1 MMAGTLRGS
10 SMRLKEGQVFAG
22 HTVVRKLGRGGM
34 ASVYLATESGFAR
47 QVALKILPEDLA
59 DEPSFVA
66 RFQQEAQTIASLEHP
81 SIVPLYRFGIEDGVP
96 WMALRYVAGGDL
108 ARRLAERPLGAAE
121 GFALLGD
128 VARALDHAHRRGVI
142 HRDLKP
148 QNILLDEDGHAYLAD
163 FGVAKLLAAT
173 ALVKTGTG
181 STVGTPAYMS
191 PEQALGHELTHASDL
206 YALGVI
212 CFQWWTGVLP
222 FDADTPHAVLLKH
235 ALEPLPERPLESMT
249 PAMRAV
255 LMRAMAKDPHARYP
269 TATALID
276 ALRDAQ
282 SVSSAATPPP
292 VQSAAMPPPWHDAA
306 TTPASSLQGTP
317 MTPPPPLPPQPAMTI
332 TPPSPLRSAKAS
344 SRTPALVWWLVG
356 SAAVV
361 AALLGIAA
369 VAWWLS
375 EAEDDDAAAIE
386 PLAPMPAT
394 GIPGEYEGF
403 LAGMPLHLTLAE
415 DGSGTASAEGEG
427 DNAVSWREAK
437 GGEILIDAGDSEAP
451 VRIAR
456 EDLLSGRY
464 VVPTGMAHGPLVIRR
479 AGLGAAAW
487 PQVALLPPA
496 WAGQKVGL
504 RCDADEGEGGWL
516 RFRDDGR
523 AKVRIG
529 DTVHDVAW
537 MASTDA
543 NGQTEVRLSGETLGA
558 TLTTERWTSAAD
570 LSAGACVQG
579 SLVVEASE

>member
-1 MMAGTLRGS
+1 
-10 SMRLKEGQVFAG
+10 MRLKEGQGFAG
-22 HTVVRKLGRGGM
+22 YTVVRKLGRGGM
-34 ASVYLATESGFAR
+34 ASVYLAAESGFAR

-121 GFALLGD
+121 GFSMLGD

-148 QNILLDEDGHAYLAD
+148 QNILLDEEGHAYLAD

-212 CFQWWTGVLP
+212 CFQWWTGLLP

-235 ALEPLPERPLESMT
+235 ALEPLPEKPLESMT

-255 LMRAMAKDPHARYP
+255 LMRAMAKDPSARYP
-269 TATALID
+269 NATALVD

-282 SVSSAATPPP
+282 TASAAATPPP
-292 VQSAAMPPPWHDAA
+292 AHGVAMPPPLQDAT
-306 TTPASSLQGTP
+306 TTPAASLQGTAL
-317 MTPPPPLPPQPAMTI
+317 TPPPPLPPQPAMTI
-332 TPPSPLRSAKAS
+332 TPPSPLRSAKATA
-344 SRTPALVWWLVG
+344 RTPALVWWMLGGAVVVTGLLMIVLVG
-356 SAAVV
+356 M
-361 AALLGIAA
+361 
-369 VAWWLS
+369 WL
-375 EAEDDDAAAIE
+375 AESSDDTGAAIQ
-386 PLAPMPAT
+386 PLAAIPADD
-394 GIPGEYEGF
+394 IPGEYEGF
-403 LAGMPLHLTLAE
+403 LAGKPLRMTLS
-415 DGSGTASAEGEG
+415 DGGAGIASAEGEA
-427 DNAVSWREAK
+427 DTSLTWREGK
-437 GGEILIDAGDSEAP
+437 GGEIVLDSEDSDP
-451 VRIAR
+451 TIRFAR
-456 EDLLSGRY
+456 EALLSGRY
-464 VVPTGMAHGPLVIRR
+464 VAPIGLENGPVMIRRTGLGGETWPQLTSLPTG
-479 AGLGAAAW
+479 
-487 PQVALLPPA
+487 
-496 WAGQKVGL
+496 WAGSKLTITCEAGSG
-504 RCDADEGEGGWL
+504 DGGWV

-529 DTVHDVAW
+529 ETAHDVAW
-537 MASTDA
+537 VASPDA
-543 NGQTEVRLSGETLGA
+543 EGQMEVRISGESLGA
-558 TLTTERWTSAAD
+558 TLTPQGWASATDFA
-570 LSAGACVQG
+570 AGACLQG
-579 SLVVEASE
+579 ALAVDAPG

>member
-1 MMAGTLRGS
+1 
-10 SMRLKEGQVFAG
+10 MRLKEGQVFAG

-191 PEQALGHELTHASDL
+191 PEQALGHELTPSSDL
-206 YALGVI
+206 YSLGVI

-235 ALEPLPERPLESMT
+235 ALEPLPTKPLESMT

-255 LMRAMAKDPHARYP
+255 LSRAMEKDPKARYP
-269 TATALID
+269 SATALVD

-282 SVSSAATPPP
+282 SASAAATPPP
-292 VQSAAMPPPWHDAA
+292 VRGVAVPPPFDDA
-306 TTPASSLQGTP
+306 TTPLPSLDRTSQ
-317 MTPPPPLPPQPAMTI
+317 TPPPPLPPQLAVAI
-332 TPPSPLRSAKAS
+332 TPPAPLRSAKATS
-344 SRTPALVWWLVG
+344 GTPALVWWLMG
-356 SAAVV
+356 GAAVLMALV
-361 AALLGIAA
+361 VLGLLGLWVSSSGDDATSTERPSPAPTPAAA
-369 VAWWLS
+369 VA
-375 EAEDDDAAAIE
+375 
-386 PLAPMPAT
+386 
-394 GIPGEYEGF
+394 GEYEGF
-403 LAGMPLHLTLAE
+403 VTGTPFRLVLAE
-415 DGSGTASAEGEG
+415 DGSGTASTEGES
-427 DNAVSWREAK
+427 DDAVTWREGK
-437 GGEILIDAGDSEAP
+437 GDEVLVTAGDADTP
-451 VRIAR
+451 IRIDRDA
-456 EDLLSGRY
+456 LLSGRY
-464 VVPTGMAHGPLVIRR
+464 VAPIGFEHGPLVLRR
-479 AGLGAAAW
+479 AGLDAPDW
-487 PQVALLPPA
+487 PQVALLPSA
-496 WAGQKVGL
+496 WAGSKVTITCETG
-504 RCDADEGEGGWL
+504 EGDGGWL

-523 AKVRIG
+523 AKLRIG
-529 DTVHDVAW
+529 GTVHDVAW
-537 MASTDA
+537 MASSDTS
-543 NGQTEVRLSGETLGA
+543 GQPEVRLSGESLAA
-558 TLTTERWTSAAD
+558 TLTPQGWSSSADFA
-570 LSAGACVQG
+570 AGACLQG
-579 SLVVEASE
+579 SVAVGSSD